1 MPIANATGSFS
12 SLLLKLKGSAR
23 QPVNTH
29 ETHSMLLG
37 GLSVGLH
44 PYQVTG
50 YSFLNKINTV
60 PSLEGMAQMI
70 TRTSN
75 DIVGRF

>member
-1 MPIANATGSFS
+1 
-12 SLLLKLKGSAR
+12 
-23 QPVNTH
+23 
-29 ETHSMLLG
+29 MLLG

>member
-12 SLLLKLKGSAR
+12 SLLLKLKGS
-23 QPVNTH
+23 VNRH